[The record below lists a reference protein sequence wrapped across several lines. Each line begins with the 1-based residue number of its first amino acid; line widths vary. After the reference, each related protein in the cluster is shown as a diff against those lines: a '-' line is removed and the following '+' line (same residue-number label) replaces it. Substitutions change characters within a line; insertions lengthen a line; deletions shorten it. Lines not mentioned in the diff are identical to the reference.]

1 VWLDF
6 KPMTGA
12 QPSRLPVFRE
22 CKRGRLRSSPKII
35 AALIFKLRDYLFAG
49 ARACRLRPQT
59 PENASLTFLV
69 AFRSIVVSCGDP
81 EALIETQ
88 TSLVACN
95 QILIPE
101 RGTNILKH
109 FSADDHTL

>member
-1 VWLDF
+1 
-6 KPMTGA
+6 
-12 QPSRLPVFRE
+12 
-22 CKRGRLRSSPKII
+22 LRSSPKII

-69 AFRSIVVSCGDP
+69 ACRSIVVSCGDP